1 VAEFDIHPRGNR
13 PHGAKAKQ
21 QPTPPYTHTLNR
33 LCRVSIWN
41 FPLGACKH
49 QNNKHT
55 QSTPSANFFLFPF
68 RLRFVRNNI
77 FFAPH
82 ACMFVEKRGKL
93 DRRCNNG
100 RLYIIFFAILYS
112 QHPLKTI
119 TLLSGETHGQ
129 TMERLT
135 LCN

>member
-1 VAEFDIHPRGNR
+1 LELPFRGLR
-13 PHGAKAKQ
+13 APK
-21 QPTPPYTHTLNR
+21 
-33 LCRVSIWN
+33 
-41 FPLGACKH
+41 
-49 QNNKHT
+49 NNKHT

-68 RLRFVRNNI
+68 CLRFVKNNI
-77 FFAPH
+77 FFAPQ
-82 ACMFVEKRGKL
+82 ACVEKRGKL
-93 DRRCNNG
+93 DRSCNNG
-100 RLYIIFFAILYS
+100 AFVLYFFAVLFS